1 MTNALIAMTGTGQ
14 ERTVS
19 NHTYNVIDTISYIE
33 PALLNRGEHPVQ
45 TIWYD
50 HLSDYEKRV
59 IDQYKHFTPT
69 WSEKRVTWKVAELM
83 ISPTALKTYNRLA
96 NQVGK
101 DSLLNMQ
108 KFLYS
113 NDNIGLRKDLYKRM
127 LFSQVNSTEAS
138 ALNEGIE
145 LSKVMGNQPWT
156 IMVDLESKTN
166 SAMVSHIQEFNS
178 WAVSESNAVGICI
191 SGGKNDEEVLYEE
204 ILNVVDIDL
213 PKNFSN
219 RTAQE
224 KVKTLCQQLHKA
236 GYKVV
241 LFSKGMAFKSN
252 SVSYI
257 EVVLHLRDGGSVDVR
272 YQAGARS
279 TTPGLRWN
287 GSEYVTKYSGY
298 DIYAAFNT
306 KPANST
312 LRQVIWNMQNDTTNS
327 INKQKPPGATGEFD
341 PTLFYKTISVGS
353 NQYGNFRWMPQEE
366 AYKYCNH
373 PEVLVNL
380 ASTSMMGFDPADFD
394 DECVETINQM
404 ALALLGTARIAK
416 PAPITG
422 TNIGGKTMP
431 SAEGRSKSATDQA
444 KKDLAN
450 QMEIMVLIFE
460 NLLANT
466 HDVMYLAEEEGLVKL
481 TVDNWDFYATL
492 KLLNDHEILVE
503 MFGATGLRIASLL
516 EKMSAKYT
524 ILKPITI
531 NQLVRAKLN
540 G

>member
-14 ERTVS
+14 ERAVS
-19 NHTYNVIDTISYIE
+19 NHEYDTIDTISYIE
-33 PALLNRGEHPVQ
+33 PVLFNRGEHPLQ
-45 TIWYD
+45 TMWYD
-50 HLSDYEKRV
+50 HVPDYEKLV
-59 IDQYKHFTPT
+59 IDQYRYFTPA
-69 WSEKRVTWKVAELM
+69 WSEKRVTWKVAELI
-83 ISPTALKTYNRLA
+83 ISPAALETYQRLA
-96 NQVGK
+96 NKVGK
-101 DSLLNMQ
+101 DILLNMK
-108 KFLYS
+108 KFLHAE
-113 NDNIGLRKDLYKRM
+113 DNTGLRKDLYKRM
-127 LFSQVNSTEAS
+127 LFGQVDSTESS

-145 LSKVMGNQPWT
+145 LSKVIGHQPWT
-156 IMVDLESKTN
+156 IMVDLESSNNKEME
-166 SAMVSHIQEFNS
+166 AHIREFNS
-178 WAVSESNAVGICI
+178 WAVAESKAVGICV

-204 ILNVVDIDL
+204 LLNVVDINL

-219 RTAQE
+219 KTAQE
-224 KVKTLCQQLHKA
+224 KIKTLCQQLHKA

-257 EVVLHLRDGGSVDVR
+257 EVVLHLRDGGAVDIR

-287 GSEYVTKYSGY
+287 GSEYVQKDTGY
-298 DIYAAFNT
+298 DVYVAFNS
-306 KPANST
+306 KPATST
-312 LRQVIWNMQNDTTNS
+312 LRQVIWNMQNDTANG
-327 INKQKPPGATGEFD
+327 INKQRPPGATGEFD
-341 PTLFYKTISVGS
+341 PTVFYKTVSVGS
-353 NQYGNFRWMPQEE
+353 NQYGHFRWMAQED

-404 ALALLGTARIAK
+404 AAALGTARIAK
-416 PAPITG
+416 PAPITR
-422 TNIGGKTMP
+422 TKIGGKSKP
-431 SAEGRSKSATDQA
+431 SGQGGSKLSPDQA
-444 KKDLAN
+444 KKDLRD
-450 QMEIMVLIFE
+450 QMEIMALIFE

-466 HDVMYLAEEEGLVKL
+466 HDIMYLAEETDLVKL
-481 TVDNWDFYATL
+481 TIDNWDFYSIM
-492 KLLNDHEILVE
+492 KQVNDNEIFVE
-503 MFGATGLRIASLL
+503 MFGANGTQVATLL

-524 ILKPITI
+524 ILKPVTI

>member
-1 MTNALIAMTGTGQ
+1 MPNALIAMTGTGQ
-14 ERTVS
+14 ERAVS
-19 NHTYNVIDTISYIE
+19 NHEYNTIDTISYIE
-33 PALLNRGEHPVQ
+33 PVLFNQGEHPLQ
-45 TIWYD
+45 TMWYD
-50 HLSDYEKRV
+50 HVPDYEKLV
-59 IDQYKHFTPT
+59 IDRYRYFTPA
-69 WSEKRVTWKVAELM
+69 WSEKRVTWKVAELI
-83 ISPTALKTYNRLA
+83 ISPAALDTYRLLA
-96 NQVGK
+96 NKVGK
-101 DSLLNMQ
+101 DNLLNMQ

-113 NDNIGLRKDLYKRM
+113 DDNIGLRKDLYKRM
-127 LFSQVNSTEAS
+127 LFGQVDSTESS

-145 LSKVMGNQPWT
+145 LSKVMGHQPWT
-156 IMVDLESKTN
+156 LMIDLECPNNK
-166 SAMVSHIQEFNS
+166 AMEAHIQEFNS
-178 WAVSESNAVGICI
+178 WAVSESKAVGICI

-204 ILNVVDIDL
+204 LLNVVDIDL

-224 KVKTLCQQLHKA
+224 KIKTLCQQLHKA

-257 EVVLHLRDGGSVDVR
+257 EVVLHVRDGGAVDVR

-287 GSEYVTKYSGY
+287 GSEYVPKDTGY
-298 DIYAAFNT
+298 DVYVAFNS
-306 KPANST
+306 KPAYST
-312 LRQVIWNMQNDTTNS
+312 LRQVIWNMQNDTANG
-327 INKQKPPGATGEFD
+327 INKQRPPGATGEFD
-341 PTLFYKTISVGS
+341 PTLFHKTISVGS
-353 NQYGNFRWMPQEE
+353 NQYGHFLWMAQED

-404 ALALLGTARIAK
+404 AAALGTARIAK
-416 PAPITG
+416 SAPITG
-422 TNIGGKTMP
+422 TKIGGKSKPTEKGG
-431 SAEGRSKSATDQA
+431 AKSATDQA

-466 HDVMYLAEEEGLVKL
+466 HDVMYLAEEAGLVKL
-481 TVDNWDFYATL
+481 TVDNWDFYSIMKQL
-492 KLLNDHEILVE
+492 DDNEIFVE
-503 MFGATGLRIASLL
+503 MFGATGNQVATLL
-516 EKMSAKYT
+516 EKMSVKYT
-524 ILKPITI
+524 ILKPVTI